1 METVPRTHFWSLKT
15 HMQDAV
21 TKFKFH
27 VIFSDRIIKQDVS
40 IKLYCIKITLFV
52 YNMIGK
58 FIGIK
63 SLARQKITA
72 EKKNEKK
79 SIAVIVWEIPLK
91 I

>member
-1 METVPRTHFWSLKT
+1 
-15 HMQDAV
+15 
-21 TKFKFH
+21 
-27 VIFSDRIIKQDVS
+27 
-40 IKLYCIKITLFV
+40 
-52 YNMIGK
+52 MIGK